1 LRTESAVL
9 GGSAYF
15 VRQQVARIRFMGAT
29 GWSYFVPYE
38 ADVSAALQRLRE
50 DVFTRGDYDSG
61 PSEDEIFAA
70 VKQMRARVPEWDSW
84 IQKCKEAA
92 AKLPESMR
100 AQYIENAERMKKS
113 IMEYGSAP
121 RKPKRKPKTIE
132 KLLEIQA
139 ESGTHSILDIVGIS
153 PEPKF
158 GHIRPFPHEKLVE
171 IFGSQTPSHRE
182 IEEAHSFGRLED
194 FADKWEGIYVI
205 TYRDGLPSEIFFT
218 GHSGD

>member
-1 LRTESAVL
+1 
-9 GGSAYF
+9 
-15 VRQQVARIRFMGAT
+15 M
-29 GWSYFVPYE
+29 PYE

-50 DVFTRGDYDSG
+50 DVFARGDYIYGDDIT
-61 PSEDEIFAA
+61 DEQRKDILDKVRPELDPWMQKVREQAA
-70 VKQMRARVPEWDSW
+70 TLQEPFKTKYLEMAGRLKGE
-84 IQKCKEAA
+84 
-92 AKLPESMR
+92 LMGG
-100 AQYIENAERMKKS
+100 
-113 IMEYGSAP
+113 GSAP

-158 GHIRPFPHEKLVE
+158 GYIRPFPREKLVE
-171 IFGSQTPSHRE
+171 IFGSQTPSHSE

-194 FADKWEGIYVI
+194 FADRWEGIYVI
-205 TYRDGLPSEIFFT
+205 AYRDGSPSEIFFD